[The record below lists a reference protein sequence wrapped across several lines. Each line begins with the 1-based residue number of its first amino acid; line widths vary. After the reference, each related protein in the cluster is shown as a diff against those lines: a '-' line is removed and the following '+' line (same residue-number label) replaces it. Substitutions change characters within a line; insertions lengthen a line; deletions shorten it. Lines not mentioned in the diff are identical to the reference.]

1 MFRCVG
7 IVNKRQKV
15 LTNVHGSTS
24 HDTCQ
29 RYSQTEKKMLNV
41 PMPNLI
47 KEYNAKK
54 GGGYD
59 LLDAMVGCYQVQ
71 FRIKKWWWPLYSW
84 FLSVCAFHAWRRP
97 FSPS

>member
-47 KEYNAKK
+47 KEYNSKK
-54 GGGYD
+54 GGGGMTFWMPW
-59 LLDAMVGCYQVQ
+59 LDVTKSSFGSRNGGGHYIAG
-71 FRIKKWWWPLYSW
+71 F
-84 FLSVCAFHAWRRP
+84 
-97 FSPS
+97 